1 MKKICQL
8 LSQMDELASPLIVQG
23 IKGQYAKEK
32 MLIKDGK
39 CLYASCDF
47 GKYQHIFND
56 INKTQ
61 LYESKNDVFFIEKVG
76 SRQTL
81 VICGAGHVSIA
92 IIQMALLL
100 DFYIIVLEDREE
112 FAMQAKQAGAHEVI
126 VAPFQEAMKQIKGS
140 LDTYFIIVTRGHGFD
155 KVCLQAA
162 LHKVNA
168 YIGMMGSKH
177 RVSMIKKQLIDEGEK
192 EEAVQRVHTP
202 IGLKIE
208 AQTPQEIAVSILAQ
222 IILQKNY
229 HRYTTIYDQNLI
241 ATINTLEQKA
251 VLATIIKKHGST
263 PRDIGVMML
272 IKEDG
277 KCVGTIGGGLAEN
290 QIKEAALA
298 LMNSHNDHL
307 TMSVNMCSHGPS
319 LEGMVCGGTIDVYLE
334 IVS

>member
-8 LSQMDELASPLIVQG
+8 LSQIDELSSPLIVQG
-23 IKGQYAKEK
+23 VKGRYVKEK
-32 MLIKDGK
+32 MMIEQGH

-47 GKYQHIFND
+47 GQYQNTFNQMD
-56 INKTQ
+56 KTQ
-61 LYESKNDVFFIEKVG
+61 YYENGDDAFFIEKVG

-81 VICGAGHVSIA
+81 VICGAGHVSMA
-92 IIQMALLL
+92 IIQMARLL

-112 FAMQAKQAGAHEVI
+112 FAMQAKQAGADKVI
-126 VAPFQEAMKQIKGS
+126 VASFQEAMAQIKGS

-155 KVCLQAA
+155 KVCLKAA
-162 LHKVNA
+162 LHKPRA

-177 RVSMIKKQLIDEGEK
+177 RVSMIMNQLIDEGED
-192 EEAVQRVHTP
+192 EADVRRIFTP

-208 AQTPQEIAVSILAQ
+208 AQTPQEIAVSILAE
-222 IILQKNY
+222 IILNKNK
-229 HRYTTIYDQNLI
+229 HRYTTVYDQKLI
-241 ATINTLEQKA
+241 EAINTNNQKA

-272 IKEDG
+272 VKEDG
-277 KCVGTIGGGLAEN
+277 TCVGTIGGGLAEN

-298 LMNSHNDHL
+298 LMHSDNDHSL
-307 TMSVNMCSHGPS
+307 MSVNMCSHGPS

-334 IVS
+334 VL